1 VTRLAHGFKARFIL
15 ILLAATGLYLIGN
28 ASVCLWDRDE
38 PRYAQCSREMLQSGD
53 WVVPTQLR
61 WAMPTVHDSWRLEKP
76 PVIYWLQA
84 SAMKIIGDNDFAARL
99 PSALATLATA
109 AILGLLVRYY
119 AGEKRALWSMLI
131 FCSAG
136 VVIAAAKMCITDAT
150 LMFFV
155 AVGQMCLGIMWASAR
170 RNRANPWIIAPLFW
184 ISLGLAGLTKGPQA
198 IGFHAVTLLALLVLD
213 LEGNFRS
220 AAAWKNAIRWW
231 RRLQPVMG
239 IALLASVTMPWVVL
253 IHVRAPGFLAE
264 LFHKVQMHTSGS
276 MEGHGA
282 PPGYH
287 ALLIFG
293 TFFPWSLLLPT
304 AITLAYMHRKSP
316 VVRFAIAAFVGPWL
330 LMELV
335 TTKLPFYVLPA
346 FPALSF
352 LTADALV
359 RCIRAQHR
367 DLRKPAFAIAA
378 VVWALASIG
387 IGLSPWLT
395 KGFTTHLPVVA
406 ISIFT
411 IGCAVYGVA
420 VPILIL
426 RRRFAATALVM
437 GIGMMLMVGWLFGGL
452 LPRLDFLRMSQRLA
466 NDMKSHGV
474 YGPQPMVPMIY
485 VTQPNGDVLGYQ
497 EDSLPWYE
505 GGGMRALELGTILD
519 DQQKGI
525 WPQSLVVAEDV
536 WTLAPPSLK
545 IHYQELNRQTGMDYA
560 RNGKIN
566 TLLFMRRVDFKP

>member
-1 VTRLAHGFKARFIL
+1 VIRSSRQFKTLYIL
-15 ILLAATGLYLIGN
+15 ILLAAAALYLIGN

-38 PRYAQCSREMLQSGD
+38 PRYAQCSREMLQTGD
-53 WVVPTQLR
+53 WVVPTQLQI
-61 WAMPTVHDSWRLEKP
+61 WRLEKP

-84 SAMKIIGDNDFAARL
+84 SAMKINGDNDFAARL

-109 AILGLLVRYY
+109 AMLGWLVRHY
-119 AGEKRALWSMLI
+119 AGEKRALWTLLI

-150 LMFFV
+150 LMFLV
-155 AVGQMCLGIMWASAR
+155 AVGQMCLASMWAAAR
-170 RNRANPWIIAPLFW
+170 GKRANPWIVAPLFW

-198 IGFHAVTLLALLVLD
+198 VGFHIVTLLTLLVLD

-220 AAAWKNAIRWW
+220 SAAWKNAIRWW
-231 RRLQPVMG
+231 WRLQPIMG
-239 IALLASVTMPWVVL
+239 IPLLASVTLPWIVM
-253 IHVRAPGFLAE
+253 IHLRAPGFLAE
-264 LFHKVQMHTSGS
+264 LFNKVKMHTGSS

-330 LMELV
+330 LMEMV

-346 FPALSF
+346 FPALSC

-359 RCIRAQHR
+359 RCLRGQHR
-367 DLRKPAFAIAA
+367 DLRKRAFTIAA
-378 VVWALASIG
+378 VVWMLASIG
-387 IGLSPWLT
+387 IGLAPWLA
-395 KGFTTHLPVVA
+395 KPFTTHLPFIA
-406 ISIFT
+406 IAVFT
-411 IGCAVYGVA
+411 LGCAVYGVA
-420 VPILIL
+420 VLL
-426 RRRFAATALVM
+426 LVVRQRFHTAALTM
-437 GIGMMLMVGWLFGGL
+437 GLGMMLLVGWLFGGL
-452 LPRLDFLRMSQRLA
+452 LPRLDFLRMSQNIA
-466 NDMKSHGV
+466 ADMQTHGV
-474 YGPQPMVPMIY
+474 YGPRPIVPMI
-485 VTQPNGDVLGYQ
+485 VQPVPSGDVLGYE

-505 GGGMRALELGTILD
+505 GGGMRTMELGMLVQDT
-519 DQQKGI
+519 QKGI
-525 WPQSLVVAEDV
+525 WPQWMVVADDV
-536 WTLAPPSLK
+536 WSLAPADVK
-545 IHYQELNRQTGMDYA
+545 AHYQTLSHQTGMDYA

-566 TLLFMRRVDFKP
+566 TLLFLQRLD